1 MEQVTKTKN
10 NHNPTKSVDDA
21 KVKVFFDRDI
31 HKEMIRQIKN
41 AKESIYIC
49 MAWIRHEDYR
59 DAILEAK
66 KRVKEIEINVTYV
79 DKEKESEKKGS
90 KPITDNFIE
99 ENININIIRK
109 GKSQD
114 MHNKYCI
121 IDNKIVITG
130 SFNWSYQA
138 ANYNFEN
145 IVVIESPEVAE
156 KFKIQFFK
164 IKKYAIPLQKGE
176 FISEEYQKMINDIMK
191 KLFDKKEVANT
202 TEEMREK
209 ASSVTEKLFK

>member
-1 MEQVTKTKN
+1 
-10 NHNPTKSVDDA
+10 
-21 KVKVFFDRDI
+21 
-31 HKEMIRQIKN
+31 
-41 AKESIYIC
+41 
-49 MAWIRHEDYR
+49 
-59 DAILEAK
+59 
-66 KRVKEIEINVTYV
+66 
-79 DKEKESEKKGS
+79 
-90 KPITDNFIE
+90 
-99 ENININIIRK
+99 
-109 GKSQD
+109 

-191 KLFDKKEVANT
+191 KLFNKKEVANT
-202 TEEMREK
+202 TEEMRKK

>member
-66 KRVKEIEINVTYV
+66 KRVKEIEINVT
-79 DKEKESEKKGS
+79 
-90 KPITDNFIE
+90 
-99 ENININIIRK
+99 
-109 GKSQD
+109 
-114 MHNKYCI
+114 
-121 IDNKIVITG
+121 
-130 SFNWSYQA
+130 
-138 ANYNFEN
+138 
-145 IVVIESPEVAE
+145 
-156 KFKIQFFK
+156 
-164 IKKYAIPLQKGE
+164 
-176 FISEEYQKMINDIMK
+176 
-191 KLFDKKEVANT
+191 
-202 TEEMREK
+202 
-209 ASSVTEKLFK
+209 